1 VQAKPVGLPSI
12 RIDKKAIQRID
23 FWLLGA
29 VIVLEILSLPLIDS
43 ATHGVDGHY
52 YLKRQAVMVV
62 VSFVA
67 LLIGMFVDYR
77 DLIRLSPWI
86 FAGSILLLALLPFI
100 GKTVGGA
107 TRWISLKVF
116 DLQPSELHKVVTIVF
131 TAWLLSSKD
140 RYYDSIWDI
149 IPAYAWTLIPVGLI
163 LKQPDLGTAIS
174 IIVIVTGVVYF
185 SGAPGKLILTLAGI
199 GLLALLIVFG
209 LYWYAGM
216 PLPIEE
222 HWIDRIVSAFNP
234 EKDPLG
240 LGYQVLQSKI
250 AIGSGG
256 LWGKGLG
263 QGTQNRLDFIP
274 EQHTDFIFSV
284 VGEELG
290 FIGTIGVIA
299 LYALI
304 LYRCLCIALDSP
316 DSEGMLIT
324 GGILTM
330 FLFQVVVNAGMTMGI
345 MPVTGIPLPFL
356 SYGANAL
363 IVNSFCVGLVLNVSW
378 KRHKILF

>member
-1 VQAKPVGLPSI
+1 MSNTSSGQGSVPNKALPIGVTRTKVSPL
-12 RIDKKAIQRID
+12 A
-23 FWLLGA
+23 
-29 VIVLEILSLPLIDS
+29 LSLI
-43 ATHGVDGHY
+43 H
-52 YLKRQAVMVV
+52 
-62 VSFVA
+62 
-67 LLIGMFVDYR
+67 
-77 DLIRLSPWI
+77 
-86 FAGSILLLALLPFI
+86 IL
-100 GKTVGGA
+100 
-107 TRWISLKVF
+107 
-116 DLQPSELHKVVTIVF
+116 
-131 TAWLLSSKD
+131 
-140 RYYDSIWDI
+140 
-149 IPAYAWTLIPVGLI
+149 PVGLI

-185 SGAPGKLILTLAGI
+185 SGAPGKLILALAGI
-199 GLLALLIVFG
+199 GFLALLIVFG

-216 PLPIEE
+216 PFPIEE

-304 LYRCLCIALDSP
+304 LYRCLCIASVSYTHL
-316 DSEGMLIT
+316 
-324 GGILTM
+324 GGC
-330 FLFQVVVNAGMTMGI
+330 TMGGLQDWGYFG
-345 MPVTGIPLPFL
+345 TGRSGSVLRKSVKGQGWRIP
-356 SYGANAL
+356 G
-363 IVNSFCVGLVLNVSW
+363 
-378 KRHKILF
+378 